1 MIRDKILLRG
11 FLLFSYPEKQIARV
25 IEQIEILREKKGVFG
40 RGIRGFVQGAE
51 AG

>member
-11 FLLFSYPEKQIARV
+11 FLLFSYPEKQFASV
-25 IEQIEILREKKGVFG
+25 IEQIETSVRKRVFEVEIG
-40 RGIRGFVQGAE
+40 GFIQGAE